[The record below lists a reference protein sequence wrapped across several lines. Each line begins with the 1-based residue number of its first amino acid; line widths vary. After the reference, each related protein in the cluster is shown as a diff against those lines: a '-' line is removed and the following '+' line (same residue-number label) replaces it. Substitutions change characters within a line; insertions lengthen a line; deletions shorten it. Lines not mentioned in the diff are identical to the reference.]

1 MPSFFGIKSLGNTS
15 LATMCM
21 IVIID
26 YTAFTIVANMSRF
39 SMQVPTDDQMLQ
51 MLEIS
56 GYTGEEMRQYVRA
69 GMPRKASCISATHL
83 VPSVCL
89 LPRVLADAMM
99 DKSEW
104 QGYKKGKKKKN
115 YTPTPNLSMQKLESL
130 VGYMEQNDLLYL
142 DVLDGE
148 AYTEFVC
155 NHARFMCRLSCI
167 RKEMKSVSDA
177 IERRQR
183 DYSKEAM
190 REMDRLIRKKPK
202 GKTQSGKSFNMRDA
216 KAAPLA
222 PLAVSSSP
230 VPDLPSFQEI
240 SAMMQPQANYISL
253 NRDTDLKDFSDIPP
267 EINAILKQMEQF
279 DDEAGAMQEECWT
292 ISDRL
297 TEENSSERAEYISDE
312 FMPGIAMG
320 IFQAIR
326 EGDEIYKIKVGRIVM
341 EDLMSMCDMPLHTGF
356 DTELGDEDEWDY
368 GFVECN
374 GRLALP
380 VVKDGDCLSFP
391 LDENVEAFRYTI
403 PVSAMISRYADRPF
417 EAPLYIRK
425 KPDQKI

>member
-1 MPSFFGIKSLGNTS
+1 MTREELIEELFDLRDYHTVSKKTCDYLKLDLLRSDYHYSAGNDSRVAELLEYISPTE
-15 LATMCM
+15 ADFPQY
-21 IVIID
+21 ID

-39 SMQVPTDDQMLQ
+39 SMHVPTDDQMLQ

-83 VPSVCL
+83 VPLVCL
-89 LPRVLADAMM
+89 LSRVLADAMM

-130 VGYMEQNDLLYL
+130 VEYMEQNDLLYL

-167 RKEMKSVSDA
+167 RKELKSVSDA

-183 DYSKEAM
+183 DFSKEAM

-202 GKTQSGKSFNMRDA
+202 GKTQNGKPFNMRDA
-216 KAAPLA
+216 KAVPLA

-230 VPDLPSFQEI
+230 VPALPSFQEI
-240 SAMMQPQANYISL
+240 SAMMQPQANYISR
-253 NRDTDLKDFSDIPP
+253 NRNTDLKDFSDIPP
-267 EINAILKQMEQF
+267 EINAIL
-279 DDEAGAMQEECWT
+279 
-292 ISDRL
+292 
-297 TEENSSERAEYISDE
+297 Y
-312 FMPGIAMG
+312 P
-320 IFQAIR
+320 
-326 EGDEIYKIKVGRIVM
+326 
-341 EDLMSMCDMPLHTGF
+341 P
-356 DTELGDEDEWDY
+356 
-368 GFVECN
+368 
-374 GRLALP
+374 
-380 VVKDGDCLSFP
+380 
-391 LDENVEAFRYTI
+391 
-403 PVSAMISRYADRPF
+403 
-417 EAPLYIRK
+417 
-425 KPDQKI
+425 